1 MHKIRFPLELRPRPR
16 WASLQRS
23 PDLAVFKKGSG
34 ADGER
39 GRGRRRGGK
48 GEKGKR
54 RETGGKGRGQAPRHF
69 GLEPPL
75 LITYKTSLRSAS
87 YVGCQCDAARVCC

>member
-16 WASLQRS
+16 WESLQRS
-23 PDLAVFKKGSG
+23 PNLLAVFKKGSG

-39 GRGRRRGGK
+39 GRGRRGGK

-54 RETGGKGRGQAPRHF
+54 REKGRKGRGQAPQTFWPRTTPAYH
-69 GLEPPL
+69 
-75 LITYKTSLRSAS
+75 I
-87 YVGCQCDAARVCC
+87 